1 MMDYKEMAEIVT
13 REVDAI
19 LERKKIRALRIKKIS
34 LAVSGLCATVIV
46 GVGAWHF
53 SSDIKKPDDGFK
65 GSGIISETET
75 TTANAVTTAKVTTVT
90 ADTTETKT
98 TETTAK
104 ATTVITTSEVA
115 KGTARMTSAV
125 SAITVRT
132 TASVTQQP
140 QTTAKTTSANTSA
153 TAATT
158 SIQNVTTSKAI
169 TTSIIP
175 STFTPTTGVFTVG
188 TTTQGATTAT
198 TTQTTTS
205 DAIPANP
212 TTTYVIGFEDID
224 KEEIRRIV
232 SAKKSEY
239 ESSLIKEGLDAKE
252 IEKLVTDYAK
262 KLNIDLQIEG
272 YKQKATEILLEIGA
286 DIEKAEFYNYTPNV
300 RCPLTDEQYEKALQ
314 SPKVIRISQYHIQS
328 D

>member
-19 LERKKIRALRIKKIS
+19 LERKKIRAMRIKKIS
-34 LAVSGLCATVIV
+34 LAVSGLCAAVIV

-90 ADTTETKT
+90 ADTTETKVAKT
-98 TETTAK
+98 TTKSTTA
-104 ATTVITTSEVA
+104 ITTSEVP
-115 KGTARMTSAV
+115 KSTSRITTAPLV
-125 SAITVRT
+125 IPVRT
-132 TASVTQQP
+132 TSPTS
-140 QTTAKTTSANTSA
+140 TLSKTTSANKSA
-153 TAATT
+153 TTNTT
-158 SIQNVTTSKAI
+158 LIQNATTSKAT

>member
-19 LERKKIRALRIKKIS
+19 LERKKIRAKRIKKLS
-34 LAVSGLCATVIV
+34 LAVSGLCAAVIV

-75 TTANAVTTAKVTTVT
+75 TTANAVTTTKVTTVT

-104 ATTVITTSEVA
+104 ATTVITTSEVS
-115 KGTARMTSAV
+115 KITSRI
-125 SAITVRT
+125 ITTPPIIPART
-132 TASVTQQP
+132 TSLASTVS
-140 QTTAKTTSANTSA
+140 KTTSTNKSTTTNT
-153 TAATT
+153 TL
-158 SIQNVTTSKAI
+158 IQNATTSKAT

-175 STFTPTTGVFTVG
+175 STFTPTTGVFTVV

-198 TTQTTTS
+198 STQTTTS
-205 DAIPANP
+205 DAILANP

-239 ESSLIKEGLDAKE
+239 ENSLIKEGLDAKE
-252 IEKLVTDYAK
+252 IEKLVTDYAQ

-286 DIEKAEFYNYTPNV
+286 DIEKAEFYNFTPNV
-300 RCPLTDEQYEKALQ
+300 RCPLTDEQYEKALR
-314 SPKVIRISQYHIQS
+314 SPKVIRINQWHIQS
-328 D
+328 E

>member
-19 LERKKIRALRIKKIS
+19 LERKKLRAIRIKKIS
-34 LAVSGLCATVIV
+34 LAVSGLCAAVIV

-53 SSDIKKPDDGFK
+53 SSDIKKPDESFN
-65 GSGIISETET
+65 GSGIVSETET

-90 ADTTETKT
+90 AATTETKA

-104 ATTVITTSEVA
+104 TTTAAATSEVT
-115 KGTARMTSAV
+115 KSTARTTLVV

-132 TASVTQQP
+132 TASATQQP
-140 QTTAKTTSANTSA
+140 QTTEKATSSNTSA

-175 STFTPTTGVFTVG
+175 STFSPTTGVFTVG

-198 TTQTTTS
+198 STQTTTS

-232 SAKKSEY
+232 NAKKAEY
-239 ESSLIKEGLDAKE
+239 ESALIKEGLDAKE
-252 IEKLVTDYAK
+252 IEKLVTDYAQ

-286 DIEKAEFYNYTPNV
+286 DIEKAEFYNFTPNV

-314 SPKVIRISQYHIQS
+314 SPKVI
-328 D
+328 

>member
-19 LERKKIRALRIKKIS
+19 LERKKIRAKRIKKVS
-34 LAVSGLCATVIV
+34 LAVSGLCAAVIV

-140 QTTAKTTSANTSA
+140 QTTAKTTSANTSE
-153 TAATT
+153 TVNTT
-158 SIQNVTTSKAI
+158 SIQNVTTSTAA
-169 TTSIIP
+169 TTLKIP
-175 STFTPTTGVFTVG
+175 STFTPTTGDFSVG
-188 TTTQGATTAT
+188 TTTYVLTTVLPTRTT
-198 TTQTTTS
+198 TTQGDFSVITT
-205 DAIPANP
+205 
-212 TTTYVIGFEDID
+212 
-224 KEEIRRIV
+224 IV
-232 SAKKSEY
+232 SDKYSDFRDLFTTHTATVAVKNDILVYY
-239 ESSLIKEGLDAKE
+239 EKQNVLIPPERIDTRNVYFE
-252 IEKLVTDYAK
+252 IINLYISDTEVQHPSMRVYEIIDINRDEAVAVRLFDTD
-262 KLNIDLQIEG
+262 
-272 YKQKATEILLEIGA
+272 
-286 DIEKAEFYNYTPNV
+286 EFYLFVAPDY
-300 RCPLTDEQYEKALQ
+300 
-314 SPKVIRISQYHIQS
+314 
-328 D
+328 

>member
-19 LERKKIRALRIKKIS
+19 LERKKIRAKRIKKVS
-34 LAVSGLCATVIV
+34 LAVSGICAAVIV

-53 SSDIKKPDDGFK
+53 SSDIKKPDENFN
-65 GSGIISETET
+65 GSGIVSETET
-75 TTANAVTTAKVTTVT
+75 TTANAVTTAKVTTIT
-90 ADTTETKT
+90 AATTEIKSAKT
-98 TETTAK
+98 TTKSTTA
-104 ATTVITTSEVA
+104 ITTSEVS
-115 KGTARMTSAV
+115 KITSR
-125 SAITVRT
+125 ITTTPPIIPART
-132 TASVTQQP
+132 TSLTSTVS
-140 QTTAKTTSANTSA
+140 KTTSANKS
-153 TAATT
+153 TT
-158 SIQNVTTSKAI
+158 TNTTLIQNATTSKAT

-198 TTQTTTS
+198 STQTTTS
-205 DAIPANP
+205 DAIHANP
-212 TTTYVIGFEDID
+212 ITTYVIGFEDID

-239 ESSLIKEGLDAKE
+239 ESSLIKEGFDAKE

-262 KLNIDLQIEG
+262 KLNIDLQIDG

-314 SPKVIRISQYHIQS
+314 SPKVIRINQWYIQS
-328 D
+328 E

>member
-19 LERKKIRALRIKKIS
+19 LERKKIRAKRIKKVS
-34 LAVSGLCATVIV
+34 LAVSWLCAAVIV

-75 TTANAVTTAKVTTVT
+75 TTANAVS
-90 ADTTETKT
+90 
-98 TETTAK
+98 TAK
-104 ATTVITTSEVA
+104 ATTVTTATKETKSAKTTTKSTTAITTSEVS
-115 KGTARMTSAV
+115 KITSR
-125 SAITVRT
+125 ITTTPPIIPART
-132 TASVTQQP
+132 TSLTSTVS
-140 QTTAKTTSANTSA
+140 KTTSANKS
-153 TAATT
+153 TT
-158 SIQNVTTSKAI
+158 TNTKLIQNATTSKAT

-198 TTQTTTS
+198 STQTTTS

-212 TTTYVIGFEDID
+212 ITTYVIGFEDID

-239 ESSLIKEGLDAKE
+239 ESSLIKEGFDAKE

-262 KLNIDLQIEG
+262 NLNIDLQIDG

-314 SPKVIRISQYHIQS
+314 SPKVIRINQWHIQS
-328 D
+328 E